1 MNDQQDSIFDHHP
14 VHPDRS
20 DLDNPSYPVS
30 IKSPQLPTPR
40 ETDFTSGKH
49 SCPLLHF
56 PLQSLSS
63 SDDSNRVAKQE
74 PLCHYI
80 YRFLRLPQIPLSG
93 KRMVKNVSDRRNF

>member
-20 DLDNPSYPVS
+20 DLDTPSYPVS

-56 PLQSLSS
+56 PLQSPKGT
-63 SDDSNRVAKQE
+63 SDDSNRVAANRNH
-74 PLCHYI
+74 CDHYI
-80 YRFLRLPQIPLSG
+80 YRFYFRLPQIPLSG
-93 KRMVKNVSDRRNF
+93 ENV